1 VLRNKIKQTII
12 NFYNK
17 DNLRSDKIA
26 TIKKKKLRLIKQL
39 NIKAKKLKSLLTTLK
54 IISKYIY
61 FFVY

>member
-1 VLRNKIKQTII
+1 MRRNKIKQTII